1 MKDKTMLNLVKIIKL
16 SIEINFLESQN
27 RPSVSQMIHNLAF
40 QYNYKNSLSEIRKCT
55 TYEEL
60 IDYLGV
66 PFMRKY
72 ELDFEKLKNDIITC
86 SID

>member
-40 QYNYKNSLSEIRKCT
+40 KNSLSEIRKCT

-60 IDYLGV
+60 IDYIGV